1 MNSSFESLIIEPTY
15 SDTLAINFCEKFV
28 NNPTNRFVFGCNN
41 WAQSISKKIEI
52 VAFVDDFF
60 KDKLFFGKPV
70 IRSHELPKNALVVSA
85 VVGERP
91 ITAIN
96 CINNQG
102 VECLDYFAFQKY
114 SRLTLKP
121 VFYIN
126 EFESEFKS
134 NRHQYEWIF
143 NNLDDLESKLILS
156 KIINFR
162 LSRELKFMDGFV
174 NAQDR
179 QYFEPFLNLKPN
191 GECFLDIGCFDG
203 YTSLEF
209 IKRCPDYSGVHVFE
223 PDLKNMD
230 VVKSKLQNH
239 KNIHFHSYGV
249 SDQPQVR
256 SFDSNGSAS
265 MVSNKGTSTIEVK
278 RVDDVI
284 SMPYSFLKMD
294 IEGGELAALKGAGE
308 TISRYT
314 PRLAISVYHKVDD
327 LWKIP
332 KQILEFCSDY
342 RIFLRHYTEGVTETV
357 MFFIPKS
364 QTI

>member
-1 MNSSFESLIIEPTY
+1 MNSNFESLIIEPAY
-15 SDTLAINFCEKFV
+15 LDHSAKHFCERFL
-28 NNPTNRFVFGCNN
+28 NNQTNRFVFGCNN
-41 WAQSISKKIEI
+41 WAESISKKIEI
-52 VAFVDDFF
+52 VAFVDDFLQ
-60 KDKLFFGKPV
+60 DNFFNGKPV

-96 CINNQG
+96 CIKKQG

-114 SRLTLKP
+114 SGLTLNP

-126 EFESEFKS
+126 EFEDEFKL

-143 NNLDDLESKLILS
+143 NNLDDPESKLVLS
-156 KIINFR
+156 KILNFR
-162 LSRELKFMDGFV
+162 LSRELRFMDGFV

-179 QYFEPFLNLKPN
+179 QYFEPFLNLKPS

-209 IKRCPDYSGVHVFE
+209 IKRCPDYNAIHVFE
-223 PDLKNMD
+223 PDFNNMN
-230 VVKSKLQNH
+230 VVKSKLQNQ
-239 KNIHFHSYGV
+239 KNIHLHAYGV
-249 SDQPQVR
+249 SDHPQVL

-265 MVSNKGTSTIEVK
+265 MISSKGTSNIEVK
-278 RVDDVI
+278 RIDDVI

-294 IEGGELAALKGAGE
+294 IEGGELAALKGAAE
-308 TISRYT
+308 TISRYR

-327 LWKIP
+327 LWVIP
-332 KQILEFCSDY
+332 RQIFEFCSDY
-342 RIFLRHYTEGVTETV
+342 RIFIRHYTEGVTETV

-364 QTI
+364 KTI